1 MPNPEQVQQTT
12 IPPSQGSAQA
22 VKTGCRYLCEG
33 SRPANTPPTTEDW
46 AQHPALNVAI
56 DGISI
61 YANWVSRVVLPIAFL
76 WINEH
81 KDQICKNEDWDK
93 LPDDVNRV
101 VSAAFDLA
109 KEQHYYKEG
118 RIAFFEFQQGL
129 RDGTFKVDDINRSWV
144 EISKILRAKIREQFH
159 IPGRADKAGPMAA

>member
-1 MPNPEQVQQTT
+1 MRRFEAGEHSTNHGRLGAAPGPE
-12 IPPSQGSAQA
+12 
-22 VKTGCRYLCEG
+22 CCHRWHLDLCE
-33 SRPANTPPTTEDW
+33 R
-46 AQHPALNVAI
+46 
-56 DGISI
+56 
-61 YANWVSRVVLPIAFL
+61 VSRVVLPIAFL

-81 KDQICKNEDWDK
+81 KDQICNNEDWDK

-101 VSAAFDLA
+101 VNAAFDLA